1 MPFDIGCSRHER
13 DIVQVDNLPSRSMG
27 AIDFTRGDWVMYLQ
41 LQIELGLRMYQP
53 VIVVTLVLATDSSI
67 LWYC

>member
-1 MPFDIGCSRHER
+1 MPFDIGCSGHER

-27 AIDFTRGDWVMYLQ
+27 ATNFTRGEWIMYLQ
-41 LQIELGLRMYQP
+41 LQVELGLRGYQP
-53 VIVVTLVLATDSSI
+53 VILVILVLVTDSSI